1 MKKAI
6 GTIVGS
12 LIFILIILAVFS
24 SIFFITDQMFNL
36 FSNQITKLS
45 FESEKQSEKLEIIS
59 SAFDKYLPKRFLI
72 SAAASSS
79 GNIFSLIK
87 PLDDNYLTLT
97 AIRTALIIPFDD
109 NLTLTPIRPVLIKP
123 LDDNYL
129 TLTPIPVATY
139 ITNVTFN
146 FEEIEPVDPMGEI
159 RISIVFSYDI
169 LSSLT
174 QDVYIFNVIT
184 NSWELVDTSSFTTD
198 VLFSQKVITVTNLG
212 YYILANL
219 TVKVQ
224 IFASSTVFFKAYYDY
239 ISLKFEHNDPTKYA
253 ITYILNNSPFSSKIV
268 SVVVFNSTTLQR
280 EELNI
285 TIPSSSL
292 FLIKI
297 KTYIINSNIKF
308 ITNLG
313 NIFQSTISN

>member
-24 SIFFITDQMFNL
+24 SIFFITNQMFNL

-72 SAAASSS
+72 NAAASSS

-97 AIRTALIIPFDD
+97 
-109 NLTLTPIRPVLIKP
+109 PIRPAVI
-123 LDDNYL
+123 YF
-129 TLTPIPVATY
+129 
-139 ITNVTFN
+139 TNVTFD
-146 FEEIEPVDPMGEI
+146 FEEIEVVGNTAG

-169 LSSLT
+169 STSLT
-174 QDVYIFNVIT
+174 QRVYIFNRIT
-184 NSWELVDTSSFTTD
+184 NNWDLVDTSSFTTD

-212 YYILANL
+212 YYILPNS
-219 TVKVQ
+219 TVKVR
-224 IFASSTVFFKAYYDY
+224 IFASSTASFKAYYDY
-239 ISLKFEHNDPTKYA
+239 ISLKIENNDPTKIA

-268 SVVVFNSTTLQR
+268 SVVVFNSTTFKR
-280 EELNI
+280 FDLNI

-297 KTYIINSNIKF
+297 KTNITNSNIKF

>member
-24 SIFFITDQMFNL
+24 SIFFITNQMFNL

-72 SAAASSS
+72 NAAASSS

-97 AIRTALIIPFDD
+97 
-109 NLTLTPIRPVLIKP
+109 PIRPVAI
-123 LDDNYL
+123 
-129 TLTPIPVATY
+129 AF
-139 ITNVTFN
+139 TNVTFD
-146 FEEIEPVDPMGEI
+146 FEEIESLASMTEI

-169 LSSLT
+169 STPLT
-174 QDVYIFNVIT
+174 QHVYILNRFT
-184 NSWELVDTSSFTTD
+184 NSWDLVDTSSFSTD
-198 VLFSQKVITVTNLG
+198 VLFSQKVITVTTPDD
-212 YYILANL
+212 YIFPNG
-219 TVKVQ
+219 TVKIQ
-224 IFASSTVFFKAYYDY
+224 IVAFTSTFFKAYYDY
-239 ISLKFEHNDPTKYA
+239 ISLKIENSDTTKIA
-253 ITYILNNSPFSSKIV
+253 VTYILNNSPFSSKIV
-268 SVVVFNSTTLQR
+268 SAIVFNSTTFQR
-280 EELNI
+280 EDLNI

-297 KTYIINSNIKF
+297 NTNITNSNIKF

>member
-1 MKKAI
+1 MKKAL

-24 SIFFITDQMFNL
+24 SIFFITNQMFNL

-59 SAFDKYLPKRFLI
+59 SAFNKYLPKRFLI

-87 PLDDNYLTLT
+87 PLDDNYLTL
-97 AIRTALIIPFDD
+97 
-109 NLTLTPIRPVLIKP
+109 NPIRPAAI
-123 LDDNYL
+123 
-129 TLTPIPVATY
+129 AF
-139 ITNVTFN
+139 TNVTFN
-146 FEEIEPVDPMGEI
+146 FEEITIVSMTEI
-159 RISIVFSYDI
+159 RISIIFSYDI
-169 LSSLT
+169 STPLT
-174 QDVYIFNVIT
+174 QDVYIFNRIT
-184 NSWELVDTSSFTTD
+184 NSWDLVDTSSFTTD
-198 VLFSQKVITVTNLG
+198 VLFSQKVITVTTPDN
-212 YYILANL
+212 YIFPNG

-224 IFASSTVFFKAYYDY
+224 IFASASVVFKAYYDY
-239 ISLKFEHNDPTKYA
+239 ISLKFEYNDPTKYA

-268 SVVVFNSTTLQR
+268 SVVVFNSTTFQR
-280 EELNI
+280 EDLNI

-313 NIFQSTISN
+313 NIFQATISN

>member
-6 GTIVGS
+6 GTIIGS

-45 FESEKQSEKLEIIS
+45 FESEKQNERLEIIS

-97 AIRTALIIPFDD
+97 AIR
-109 NLTLTPIRPVLIKP
+109 
-123 LDDNYL
+123 
-129 TLTPIPVATY
+129 PVATY

-212 YYILANL
+212 YYILANF
-219 TVKVQ
+219 TVKVR
-224 IFASSTVFFKAYYDY
+224 IFASSIDPFKAYYDY

-268 SVVVFNSTTLQR
+268 SVVVFNSTTFQR
-280 EELNI
+280 EDLNI
-285 TIPSSSL
+285 IIPSSSL

-313 NIFQSTISN
+313 NIFQATISN

>member
-6 GTIVGS
+6 GTIIGS

-24 SIFFITDQMFNL
+24 SIFFITNQMFNL

-59 SAFDKYLPKRFLI
+59 SAFNKYLPKRFLI
-72 SAAASSS
+72 TAAASSS
-79 GNIFSLIK
+79 GNIFSLIR

-97 AIRTALIIPFDD
+97 GTIMGI
-109 NLTLTPIRPVLIKP
+109 
-123 LDDNYL
+123 NYF
-129 TLTPIPVATY
+129 
-139 ITNVTFN
+139 TNVTFN

-219 TVKVQ
+219 TVKVR
-224 IFASSTVFFKAYYDY
+224 IFASSIDPFKAYYDY
-239 ISLKFEHNDPTKYA
+239 ISLKFEYNDPTKFV

-268 SVVVFNSTTLQR
+268 SVVVFNSTTFQR
-280 EELNI
+280 EDLNI

-297 KTYIINSNIKF
+297 KTDIINSNIKF

>member
-6 GTIVGS
+6 GTIIGS

-45 FESEKQSEKLEIIS
+45 FESEKQSERLEIIS

-97 AIRTALIIPFDD
+97 AI
-109 NLTLTPIRPVLIKP
+109 K
-123 LDDNYL
+123 
-129 TLTPIPVATY
+129 PVAVY

-146 FEEIEPVDPMGEI
+146 FEEIEPVGYTTG
-159 RISIVFSYDI
+159 RISIIFSYDI
-169 LSSLT
+169 STPLT
-174 QDVYIFNVIT
+174 QNVYIFNRFT
-184 NSWELVDTSSFTTD
+184 NSWELVDTSSFSTD
-198 VLFSQKVITVTNLG
+198 VLFSQKVITVTTPDN
-212 YYILANL
+212 YIFPNG

-224 IFASSTVFFKAYYDY
+224 IFASASVVFKAYYDY
-239 ISLKFEHNDPTKYA
+239 ISLKIENSDTNKIA

-268 SVVVFNSTTLQR
+268 SVIVFNSTTFER
-280 EELNI
+280 FDLNI

-297 KTYIINSNIKF
+297 NTNIINSNIKF

-313 NIFQSTISN
+313 NIFQATISN

>member
-24 SIFFITDQMFNL
+24 SIFFITNQMFNL

-59 SAFDKYLPKRFLI
+59 SAFDKYLPRRFLI
-72 SAAASSS
+72 TAAASSS

-97 AIRTALIIPFDD
+97 
-109 NLTLTPIRPVLIKP
+109 PIRPAA
-123 LDDNYL
+123 D
-129 TLTPIPVATY
+129 AF
-139 ITNVTFN
+139 TNVTFD
-146 FEEIEPVDPMGEI
+146 FEEIEVVGNTAG

-169 LSSLT
+169 STLLT
-174 QDVYIFNVIT
+174 QEVYIFNWIT
-184 NSWELVDTSSFTTD
+184 NNWDLVDTSSFSTD
-198 VLFSQKVITVTNLG
+198 VLFSQKIITVSNPG
-212 YYILANL
+212 YYISPINFTA
-219 TVKVQ
+219 KVQ

-239 ISLKFEHNDPTKYA
+239 ISFKIESDDPNSQFV
-253 ITYILNNSPFSSKIV
+253 ITYILNNSFFSSKIV
-268 SVVVFNSTTLQR
+268 SVVVFNSTTFQR
-280 EELNI
+280 EDLNI

-297 KTYIINSNIKF
+297 NTNITNSNIKF

>member
-6 GTIVGS
+6 GTIIGS

-24 SIFFITDQMFNL
+24 SIFFITNQMFNL

-59 SAFDKYLPKRFLI
+59 SAFNKYLPKRFLI
-72 SAAASSS
+72 NAAASSS

-97 AIRTALIIPFDD
+97 GTILGI
-109 NLTLTPIRPVLIKP
+109 
-123 LDDNYL
+123 NYF
-129 TLTPIPVATY
+129 
-139 ITNVTFN
+139 TNVTFN
-146 FEEIEPVDPMGEI
+146 FEEIELVGSMTEI
-159 RISIVFSYDI
+159 RIGIVFSYDI
-169 LSSLT
+169 LASLT
-174 QDVYIFNVIT
+174 QRVYIFNRIT
-184 NSWELVDTSSFTTD
+184 NSWELVDTSSFTTTI
-198 VLFSQKVITVTNLG
+198 LFSQKVITVANPNN
-212 YYILANL
+212 YILPNS
-219 TVKVQ
+219 TVKVR
-224 IFASSTVFFKAYYDY
+224 IFASSAAFFKAYYDY
-239 ISLKFEHNDPTKYA
+239 ISLKIENNDPTKFA

-268 SVVVFNSTTLQR
+268 SVVVFNSTTFQR
-280 EELNI
+280 EDLNI

-308 ITNLG
+308 ITDLG
-313 NIFQSTISN
+313 NIFQATISN

>member
-24 SIFFITDQMFNL
+24 SIFFITNQMFNL

-72 SAAASSS
+72 NAAASSS

-87 PLDDNYLTLT
+87 PLDDNYLTL
-97 AIRTALIIPFDD
+97 
-109 NLTLTPIRPVLIKP
+109 NSIRPAAI
-123 LDDNYL
+123 YF
-129 TLTPIPVATY
+129 
-139 ITNVTFN
+139 TNVTFD
-146 FEEIEPVDPMGEI
+146 FEEIELVGYTTG

-169 LSSLT
+169 STSLT
-174 QDVYIFNVIT
+174 QEVYIFNWIT
-184 NSWELVDTSSFTTD
+184 NNWELVDTSSFSTD
-198 VLFSQKVITVTNLG
+198 VLFSQKVITVSNPG
-212 YYILANL
+212 YYISTNSTA
-219 TVKVQ
+219 KVQ

-239 ISLKFEHNDPTKYA
+239 ISFKIESDDPNTQFV

-268 SVVVFNSTTLQR
+268 SVVVFNSTTFQR
-280 EELNI
+280 EDLNI

-297 KTYIINSNIKF
+297 KTDIINSNIKF

-313 NIFQSTISN
+313 NIFQATISN

>member
-1 MKKAI
+1 MKKAL

-24 SIFFITDQMFNL
+24 SIFFITNQMFNL

-45 FESEKQSEKLEIIS
+45 FESEKQSERLEIIS

-72 SAAASSS
+72 NAAASSS

-87 PLDDNYLTLT
+87 PLDDNYLTL
-97 AIRTALIIPFDD
+97 
-109 NLTLTPIRPVLIKP
+109 NPIRPAAI
-123 LDDNYL
+123 YF
-129 TLTPIPVATY
+129 
-139 ITNVTFN
+139 TNVTFD

-268 SVVVFNSTTLQR
+268 SVVVFNSTTFQR
-280 EELNI
+280 EDLNI

-297 KTYIINSNIKF
+297 KTDIINSNIKF

>member
-6 GTIVGS
+6 GTIIGS

-72 SAAASSS
+72 NAAASSS

-87 PLDDNYLTLT
+87 PLDDNYLTL
-97 AIRTALIIPFDD
+97 
-109 NLTLTPIRPVLIKP
+109 NPIRPAAI
-123 LDDNYL
+123 YF
-129 TLTPIPVATY
+129 
-139 ITNVTFN
+139 TNVTFD
-146 FEEIEPVDPMGEI
+146 FEEIELVGYTTG

-169 LSSLT
+169 STSLT
-174 QDVYIFNVIT
+174 QEVYIFNWIT
-184 NSWELVDTSSFTTD
+184 NNWDLVDTSSFSTD
-198 VLFSQKVITVTNLG
+198 VLFSQKVITVSNPG
-212 YYILANL
+212 YYISTNSTA
-219 TVKVQ
+219 KVQ
-224 IFASSTVFFKAYYDY
+224 IFASSAVFFKAYYDY
-239 ISLKFEHNDPTKYA
+239 ISFKIESDDPNTQFV

-268 SVVVFNSTTLQR
+268 SVVVFNSTTFQR
-280 EELNI
+280 EDLNI

-297 KTYIINSNIKF
+297 ETDIINSNIKF

>member
-6 GTIVGS
+6 GTIIGS

-24 SIFFITDQMFNL
+24 SIFFITNQMFNL

-72 SAAASSS
+72 NAAASSS

-87 PLDDNYLTLT
+87 PLDDNYLTL
-97 AIRTALIIPFDD
+97 
-109 NLTLTPIRPVLIKP
+109 NPIRPAAI
-123 LDDNYL
+123 YF
-129 TLTPIPVATY
+129 
-139 ITNVTFN
+139 TNVTFD

-268 SVVVFNSTTLQR
+268 SVVVFNSTTFQR
-280 EELNI
+280 EDLNI

>member
-6 GTIVGS
+6 GTIIGS

-24 SIFFITDQMFNL
+24 SIFFITSQMFNL

-59 SAFDKYLPKRFLI
+59 SAFNKYLPKRFLI

-97 AIRTALIIPFDD
+97 GTILGI
-109 NLTLTPIRPVLIKP
+109 
-123 LDDNYL
+123 NYF
-129 TLTPIPVATY
+129 
-139 ITNVTFN
+139 TNVTFN
-146 FEEIEPVDPMGEI
+146 FEEIELVGSMTEI

-169 LSSLT
+169 LASLT
-174 QDVYIFNVIT
+174 QRVYIFNRIT
-184 NSWELVDTSSFTTD
+184 NSWDLVDTSSFTTD
-198 VLFSQKVITVTNLG
+198 VLFSQKVITVANPNN
-212 YYILANL
+212 YILPNS
-219 TVKVQ
+219 TVKVR
-224 IFASSTVFFKAYYDY
+224 IFASSTASFKAYYDY
-239 ISLKFEHNDPTKYA
+239 ISLKIENNDPTKIA

-268 SVVVFNSTTLQR
+268 SVVVFNSTTFKR
-280 EELNI
+280 FDLNI

-297 KTYIINSNIKF
+297 KTDIINSNIKF
-308 ITNLG
+308 ITDLG
-313 NIFQSTISN
+313 NIFQATISN

>member
-6 GTIVGS
+6 GTIIGS

-45 FESEKQSEKLEIIS
+45 FESEKQNERLEIIS

-97 AIRTALIIPFDD
+97 AI
-109 NLTLTPIRPVLIKP
+109 KP
-123 LDDNYL
+123 AAIYF
-129 TLTPIPVATY
+129 
-139 ITNVTFN
+139 TNVTFD

-184 NSWELVDTSSFTTD
+184 NSWELVDTSSFTTA
-198 VLFSQKVITVTNLG
+198 VLFSQKIITVTNLG

-219 TVKVQ
+219 TVKVR
-224 IFASSTVFFKAYYDY
+224 IFASSIDPFKAYYDY
-239 ISLKFEHNDPTKYA
+239 ISLKFEYNDPTKYA

-268 SVVVFNSTTLQR
+268 SVVVFNSTTFQR
-280 EELNI
+280 EDLNI
-285 TIPSSSL
+285 TIPSSGL

-297 KTYIINSNIKF
+297 KTDIINSNIKF

-313 NIFQSTISN
+313 NIFQATISN

>member
-24 SIFFITDQMFNL
+24 SIFFITNQMFNL

-72 SAAASSS
+72 NAAESSS

-97 AIRTALIIPFDD
+97 
-109 NLTLTPIRPVLIKP
+109 PIRPVAI
-123 LDDNYL
+123 
-129 TLTPIPVATY
+129 AF
-139 ITNVTFN
+139 TNVTFD
-146 FEEIEPVDPMGEI
+146 FEEIEVVGNTAG

-169 LSSLT
+169 STSLT
-174 QDVYIFNVIT
+174 QEVYIFNWIT
-184 NSWELVDTSSFTTD
+184 NNWDLVDTSSFSTD
-198 VLFSQKVITVTNLG
+198 VLFSQKVITVSNPG
-212 YYILANL
+212 YYISTNFTA
-219 TVKVQ
+219 KVQ

-239 ISLKFEHNDPTKYA
+239 ISFKIESDDPNSQFE
-253 ITYILNNSPFSSKIV
+253 ITYILNNSFFSSKIV
-268 SVVVFNSTTLQR
+268 SAIVFNSTTFQR
-280 EELNI
+280 EDLNI

>member
-24 SIFFITDQMFNL
+24 SIFFITNQMFNL

-45 FESEKQSEKLEIIS
+45 FESEKQSERLEIIS
-59 SAFDKYLPKRFLI
+59 SAFNKYLPKRFLI
-72 SAAASSS
+72 NAAASSS

-97 AIRTALIIPFDD
+97 AIR
-109 NLTLTPIRPVLIKP
+109 
-123 LDDNYL
+123 
-129 TLTPIPVATY
+129 PVA
-139 ITNVTFN
+139 IAFTNVTFN
-146 FEEIEPVDPMGEI
+146 FEEIESVGSMTEI

-169 LSSLT
+169 STPLT
-174 QDVYIFNVIT
+174 QNVYILNRFT
-184 NSWELVDTSSFTTD
+184 NSWDLVDTSSFSTD
-198 VLFSQKVITVTNLG
+198 VLFSQKVITVTTPDN
-212 YYILANL
+212 YIFPNG

-224 IFASSTVFFKAYYDY
+224 IFASASVVFKAYYDY
-239 ISLKFEHNDPTKYA
+239 ISLKIENSDTNNIA
-253 ITYILNNSPFSSKIV
+253 VTYILNNSPFSSKIV
-268 SVVVFNSTTLQR
+268 SVVVFNSTTFQR
-280 EELNI
+280 EDLNI

-297 KTYIINSNIKF
+297 KTDIINSNIKF

>member
-6 GTIVGS
+6 GTIIGS

-24 SIFFITDQMFNL
+24 SIFFITNQMFNL

-59 SAFDKYLPKRFLI
+59 SAFNKYLPKRFLI

-97 AIRTALIIPFDD
+97 AIR
-109 NLTLTPIRPVLIKP
+109 
-123 LDDNYL
+123 
-129 TLTPIPVATY
+129 PVATY

-219 TVKVQ
+219 TVKVR
-224 IFASSTVFFKAYYDY
+224 IFASSIDPFKAYYDY
-239 ISLKFEHNDPTKYA
+239 ISLKFEYNDPTKYA

-268 SVVVFNSTTLQR
+268 SVVVFNSTTFQR
-280 EELNI
+280 EDLNI

-297 KTYIINSNIKF
+297 KTNIINSNIKF

-313 NIFQSTISN
+313 NIFQATISN

>member
-45 FESEKQSEKLEIIS
+45 FESEKQNERLEIIS
-59 SAFDKYLPKRFLI
+59 SAFNKYLPKRFLI
-72 SAAASSS
+72 TAAASSS

-97 AIRTALIIPFDD
+97 GT
-109 NLTLTPIRPVLIKP
+109 TLGI
-123 LDDNYL
+123 NYF
-129 TLTPIPVATY
+129 
-139 ITNVTFN
+139 TNVIFN
-146 FEEIEPVDPMGEI
+146 FEEIESVGSMTEI

-169 LSSLT
+169 LASLT
-174 QDVYIFNVIT
+174 QRVYIFNRIT
-184 NSWELVDTSSFTTD
+184 NSWDLVDTSSFSTD
-198 VLFSQKVITVTNLG
+198 VLFSQKVIIVTTPDN
-212 YYILANL
+212 YIFPNG

-224 IFASSTVFFKAYYDY
+224 IFASSFAAFKAYYDY
-239 ISLKFEHNDPTKYA
+239 ISLKIENNDPTKYA

-268 SVVVFNSTTLQR
+268 SVIVFNSTKFDR
-280 EELNI
+280 KDLNI
-285 TIPSSSL
+285 IIPSSSL

-313 NIFQSTISN
+313 NIFQATISN